1 MRLFFS
7 GKKPDFRC
15 CETSFF
21 KEGGLTAA
29 VKHLIE
35 LNTPGGTPT
44 VSSFFKHNY
53 FTAISSNNPPR
64 KVLNEKYEFVRGI

>member
-1 MRLFFS
+1 MKVSAIKL
-7 GKKPDFRC
+7 
-15 CETSFF
+15 SFGGRSL

-44 VSSFFKHNY
+44 VSSFLKHNY

-64 KVLNEKYEFVRGI
+64 KVLNEKYEFVRGIL